1 MQPAHWWKKNVWSI
15 ISLAAAVSDLNSQG
29 TRATRRPLP
38 ICWKNPK
45 SAGRSKARGC
55 GRLLAMP
62 GRYDDGG
69 SYA

>member
-1 MQPAHWWKKNVWSI
+1 MQPVQWWVTGTWSI
-15 ISLAAAVSDLNSQG
+15 IGLAAAVSDLNSQA
-29 TRATRRPLP
+29 TRATRSSLP
-38 ICWKNPK
+38 TCWKNPK